1 MNGKIRIFHNKE
13 NQIFVS
19 GLDLHRALNCQ
30 TPYRKWFRSY
40 YKLCGVEGTDY
51 FSIPKCVYSYDGRLM
66 PQKQH
71 EHYLSIRMAKCVC
84 LFQPG
89 EISMECYDYLQTI
102 ADEWEKK
109 QLSPPKQ
116 NPRQNVPENHVEKL
130 EKEKQTL
137 RDKVRRL
144 EEENYRLHVK
154 ADFFDALFP
163 AGIEMPMP
171 GVLACRT
178 DHGNIFY
185 DMRLKMQNS
194 GKPANTVH

>member
-1 MNGKIRIFHNKE
+1 MNGKIRIFQNKE

-19 GLDLHRALNCQ
+19 GLDLHMALNCQ

-40 YKLCGVEGTDY
+40 YKLCGVEGIDY
-51 FSIPKCVYSYDGRLM
+51 FSVPKHVYSYDGRLM

-89 EISMECYDYLQTI
+89 EISMECYNYLQMI
-102 ADEWEKK
+102 SDEWEKK
-109 QLSPPKQ
+109 QLSHPKQ
-116 NPRQNVPENHVEKL
+116 NIPESQAEKL
-130 EKEKQTL
+130 EKENLTL
-137 RDKVRRL
+137 RDKVRHL
-144 EEENYRLHVK
+144 EEENFRLHVK

-163 AGIEMPMP
+163 AGIEIPLP
-171 GVLACRT
+171 GILMCRT

-194 GKPANTVH
+194 GKPANVVH